1 LPDGLSALPA
11 GALPLA
17 DMGRGG
23 EASNSEKAGTKHMP
37 WTNNSGGGS
46 PWGGG
51 GRQGGPWGGGSQLP
65 QAPNVD
71 ELLRKGQD
79 FIRRFLP
86 RGFGGG
92 KGLAVIGLVLVA
104 LWLLSGFYRVQPDE
118 QGIVLRFGAFNRV
131 TAPGLNYALPAPIE
145 TVLTPR
151 VTRVNRIEVGFR
163 SGVDGGVARIGP
175 SRDVIEESLMLTGD
189 ENIIDIDFSV
199 LWRISNAPDFLFNIR
214 NPEQTLKSAAESVMR
229 EVIGRTPI
237 QRALTEAR
245 AQIEQA
251 VRTGTQAIMDQY
263 GAGIEVTQIQ
273 LQKVDPPAAVIDAFR
288 DVQRANADRE
298 RLRNEAEAFRNDI
311 IPRAR
316 GEAERLVQEAQG
328 EREAR
333 IARANGEAQ
342 RFIAVLSAY
351 SQARD
356 VTRLRLYLE
365 TMEEVIRQS
374 PTIVV
379 DDKVQNV
386 VPFLPLNEM
395 NRGPS
400 RQASGAGNQPLPMP
414 LPPAPAARAAGATR

>member
-1 LPDGLSALPA
+1 
-11 GALPLA
+11 
-17 DMGRGG
+17 
-23 EASNSEKAGTKHMP
+23 
-37 WTNNSGGGS
+37 
-46 PWGGG
+46 
-51 GRQGGPWGGGSQLP
+51 
-65 QAPNVD
+65 V
-71 ELLRKGQD
+71 QD

-86 RGFGGG
+86 NGVGGG
-92 KGLAVIGLVLVA
+92 KGIAAIALVLVA

-118 QGIVLRFGAFNRV
+118 QGVVLRFGAFDRL

-145 TVLTPR
+145 SVLRPQ
-151 VTRVNRIEVGFR
+151 VTRINRTEVGFR
-163 SGVDGGVARIGP
+163 SAADGNPSRVAP

-199 LWRISNAPDFLFNIR
+199 LWRIRDASEFLFNIR
-214 NPEQTLKSAAESVMR
+214 NAEQTVKSAAESVMR
-229 EVIGRTPI
+229 EAIGRTPI
-237 QRALTEAR
+237 QPALTEAR

-251 VRTGTQAIMDQY
+251 VREGTQAILDQY
-263 GAGIEVTQIQ
+263 RAGVEISQVQ

-342 RFIAVLSAY
+342 RFVSVFTAY
-351 SQARD
+351 NQARD

-365 TMEEVIRQS
+365 TMEEIIRQS
-374 PTIVV
+374 STIVV

-395 NRGPS
+395 NRSP
-400 RQASGAGNQPLPMP
+400 RQAAGAPATTVVPGDRPQPG
-414 LPPAPAARAAGATR
+414 PAARASGAVR

>member
-1 LPDGLSALPA
+1 
-11 GALPLA
+11 
-17 DMGRGG
+17 
-23 EASNSEKAGTKHMP
+23 MP

-51 GRQGGPWGGGSQLP
+51 GRQGGPWGGGGGPQLP
-65 QAPNVD
+65 QAPNID

-79 FIRRFLP
+79 FVKRFLP

-92 KGLAVIGLVLVA
+92 KSLAIIGIVLVGI
-104 LWLLSGFYRVQPDE
+104 WLLSGFYRVQPDE
-118 QGIVLRFGAFNRV
+118 QGVVLRFGAFNRV

-145 TVLTPR
+145 SVMTPR
-151 VTRVNRIEVGFR
+151 VTRINRIEVGFR
-163 SGVDGGVARIGP
+163 SGADGVTGRAAP
-175 SRDVIEESLMLTGD
+175 SRDAIEESMMLTGD

-199 LWRISNAPDFLFNIR
+199 LWRISNAGEFLFNIR
-214 NPEQTLKSAAESVMR
+214 NPEQTVKSAAESVMR
-229 EVIGRTPI
+229 EAIGRTPI
-237 QRALTEAR
+237 QPALTEAR
-245 AQIEQA
+245 AQIETA
-251 VRTGTQAIMDQY
+251 VRTGAQAILDQY
-263 GAGIEVTQIQ
+263 RAGIEITQVQ

-342 RFIAVLSAY
+342 RFVSVLSAY

-395 NRGPS
+395 NRGQ
-400 RQASGAGNQPLPMP
+400 RQAVEAPSQ
-414 LPPAPAARAAGATR
+414 PAPAARAGAVR

>member
-1 LPDGLSALPA
+1 
-11 GALPLA
+11 
-17 DMGRGG
+17 
-23 EASNSEKAGTKHMP
+23 MP

-51 GRQGGPWGGGSQLP
+51 GRQGGPWGGGGPQLP
-65 QAPNVD
+65 QAPDLD

-79 FIRRFLP
+79 FVRRFLP

-92 KGLAVIGLVLVA
+92 KGLAIIGLVLVGI
-104 LWLLSGFYRVQPDE
+104 WLLSGFYRVQPDE
-118 QGIVLRFGAFNRV
+118 QGIVLRFGAFNRI

-151 VTRVNRIEVGFR
+151 VTRINRIEVGFR
-163 SGVDGGVARIGP
+163 SGTDGGVGRAP
-175 SRDVIEESLMLTGD
+175 LRDVIEESLMLTGD

-214 NPEQTLKSAAESVMR
+214 NPEQTVKSAAESVMR

-365 TMEEVIRQS
+365 TMQQLFQHTSKV
-374 PTIVV
+374 VV
-379 DDKVQNV
+379 DVHAAN
-386 VPFLPLNEM
+386 PLLMLPLAELLGQRGNATPRPSDASQHPDDLLRDAVTAASSSSGTGSPSAERSRETGRTLTRDRE
-395 NRGPS
+395 NR
-400 RQASGAGNQPLPMP
+400 
-414 LPPAPAARAAGATR
+414 